1 MTREPQPVAGYAGR
15 YTVAA
20 SGEVFSHVTGEP
32 VACPTIA
39 DARGLCVALTDRHGK
54 TAFHRVARLVA
65 AAFLPPPAD
74 GERIGYRDGNALN
87 CAADN
92 LQWTEPGLLP
102 VTTTGQGEQSKE
114 ATTKT
119 DGRRRAVVRID
130 DNGERVVFPSVL
142 EASRAVKVRVD
153 QIRIAANG
161 KAKRGYA
168 AGYRWQWVDKT

>member
-1 MTREPQPVAGYAGR
+1 MTREPQ
-15 YTVAA
+15 
-20 SGEVFSHVTGEP
+20 P

-102 VTTTGQGEQSKE
+102 VTTTGQGEQAAQKPK
-114 ATTKT
+114 ARKTKRT
-119 DGRRRAVVRID
+119 D
-130 DNGERVVFPSVL
+130 SV
-142 EASRAVKVRVD
+142 ARKSV
-153 QIRIAANG
+153 
-161 KAKRGYA
+161 
-168 AGYRWQWVDKT
+168 